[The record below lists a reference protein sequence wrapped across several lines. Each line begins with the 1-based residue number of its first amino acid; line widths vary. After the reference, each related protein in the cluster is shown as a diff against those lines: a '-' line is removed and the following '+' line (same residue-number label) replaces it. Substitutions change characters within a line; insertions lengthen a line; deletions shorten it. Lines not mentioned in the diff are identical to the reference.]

1 MRGASPDPS
10 TRRRRR
16 VSRPISSARVSP
28 RPVSALSLACLLLAL
43 FVPVREVSAT
53 RAFGSPAPRPA
64 PGIIAAEGGRFVDP
78 SDGSTFHV
86 AGANCYYLVYSSG
99 ADEGSYEHDWVEEI
113 LDTSQQLNLNVLR
126 VWTFQDQWWEKER
139 ALQTSPGEYNERF
152 LVALDTLIARASA
165 RGIRLLLCLTN
176 YWEDYGARVF
186 FFFFFFFFFFPRG
199 AVWRNRPDRSARL
212 RNFSPLTTASHR
224 ITRLF
229 ALVSYEYTNT
239 PFETF
244 FLSVCFLPSAAGG
257 AMAYVKWAHAAGE
270 RAPDGAP
277 LRRREDFFTSRL
289 CRDWFKAFVSKMLT
303 RVNSVTGVA
312 YRDDPAIFAWELINE
327 PRVQG
332 DASGDVLQAWIEDV
346 AAYAKTLDDAH
357 LLTVGTEGFYG
368 GVTDATR
375 ASNEHPPGGGAE
387 RLGGDYTR
395 NFFVTEL
402 DFACVHLWVDL
413 WLSCD
418 EACKLAFAERWIVGH
433 LDASRAAFDKPVL
446 LEEFGKWKPLHVR
459 DEFFRKA
466 LDLSLPPTSP
476 VATHAGGSMFWHI
489 DPTAYPYNEDGFSVQ
504 ARGETATADIVRGA
518 VARSLSAAGQTNPPP
533 KPPKPP
539 KPPTETPT
547 GDGRD
552 AYEYSSPVY
561 RSPSSHGSGTSAPGE
576 IPRYRFESVPDVA
589 DAPSR
594 RGEGEG
600 EPGG

>member
-1 MRGASPDPS
+1 MRCASPDPS
-10 TRRRRR
+10 TRRRGR

-28 RPVSALSLACLLLAL
+28 RPVSALPLACLLLAL

-152 LVALDTLIARASA
+152 LVALDTLIARATA
-165 RGIRLLLCLTN
+165 RGLRLLLCLSN
-176 YWEDYGARVF
+176 YWEDYGARDF
-186 FFFFFFFFFFPRG
+186 FFFSDDGDG
-199 AVWRNRPDRSARL
+199 ARNRPDRRARL
-212 RNFSPLTTASHR
+212 RNLSPLTTASHR

-229 ALVSYEYTNT
+229 ARIVRIHDHTLRNLRT
-239 PFETF
+239 
-244 FLSVCFLPSAAGG
+244 LSVCFFPYAAGG

-270 RAPDGAP
+270 RAADGAP

-289 CRDWFKAFVSKMLT
+289 CRDWFKAFVSLMLT
-303 RVNSVTGVA
+303 RVSSVTGVA

-368 GVTDATR
+368 VTDAAR

-395 NFFVTEL
+395 NFYVTEL

-433 LDASRAAFDKPVL
+433 QNASRLAFDKPVL
-446 LEEFGKWKPLHVR
+446 LEEFGKWKPLGVR
-459 DEFFRKA
+459 DGFFRKA

-476 VATHAGGSMFWHI
+476 IATHAGGSMFWHI
-489 DPTAYPYNEDGFSVQ
+489 DPTNYPYNEDGFSVQ
-504 ARGETATADIVRGA
+504 ARFETATADIVRGA
-518 VARSLSAAGQTNPPP
+518 VARSSSAAGQTNPKSPNS
-533 KPPKPP
+533 PKPP

-547 GDGRD
+547 GDGT
-552 AYEYSSPVY
+552 EESSSSPSSSPVY
-561 RSPSSHGSGTSAPGE
+561 RSPSSHGSGTSAPGT
-576 IPRYRFESVPDVA
+576 IPRYRFESVPNTA

>member
-1 MRGASPDPS
+1 
-10 TRRRRR
+10 
-16 VSRPISSARVSP
+16 
-28 RPVSALSLACLLLAL
+28 
-43 FVPVREVSAT
+43 
-53 RAFGSPAPRPA
+53 
-64 PGIIAAEGGRFVDP
+64 
-78 SDGSTFHV
+78 
-86 AGANCYYLVYSSG
+86 
-99 ADEGSYEHDWVEEI
+99 
-113 LDTSQQLNLNVLR
+113 
-126 VWTFQDQWWEKER
+126 
-139 ALQTSPGEYNERF
+139 
-152 LVALDTLIARASA
+152 
-165 RGIRLLLCLTN
+165 
-176 YWEDYGARVF
+176 
-186 FFFFFFFFFFPRG
+186 
-199 AVWRNRPDRSARL
+199 
-212 RNFSPLTTASHR
+212 
-224 ITRLF
+224 
-229 ALVSYEYTNT
+229 
-239 PFETF
+239 
-244 FLSVCFLPSAAGG
+244 
-257 AMAYVKWAHAAGE
+257 MAYVKWAHAAGE
-270 RAPDGAP
+270 RAADGAP

-289 CRDWFKAFVSKMLT
+289 CRDWFKAFVSLMLT
-303 RVNSVTGVA
+303 RVNSVTGLA

-368 GVTDATR
+368 VTDAAR

-395 NFFVTEL
+395 NFYVTQL

-433 LDASRAAFDKPVL
+433 QNASRLAFDKPVL
-446 LEEFGKWKPLHVR
+446 LEEFGKWKPLGVR
-459 DEFFRKA
+459 DGFFKKA

-489 DPTAYPYNEDGFSVQ
+489 DPTDYPYNEDGFSVQ
-504 ARGETATADIVRGA
+504 ARFETATADIVRGA
-518 VARSLSAAGQTNPPP
+518 VARSSSADGGQTNPAGPNSP
-533 KPPKPP
+533 NSP

-547 GDGRD
+547 GDGT
-552 AYEYSSPVY
+552 EESSSSPSSSAVY

-576 IPRYRFESVPDVA
+576 IPRYRFESVPDTA